1 MYISLFTVVCWLVVM
16 RPPRLLFIFYSYI
29 VEVIVLC
36 DVLNVSLINGV
47 SAFFFFPQMKY
58 VLIAILVTLAV
69 VAARPETYTSRFDNV
84 DVDRILNTK
93 RLFDSYFKCLMD
105 NGKCTPD
112 GKELKKLLPDA
123 LKTNCE
129 KCTEKQRDG
138 TDRVL
143 RFIVHNKPEEWKQLK
158 AKYDPDNI
166 YIQKYRESAAARGI
180 TI

>member
-1 MYISLFTVVCWLVVM
+1 
-16 RPPRLLFIFYSYI
+16 
-29 VEVIVLC
+29 
-36 DVLNVSLINGV
+36 
-47 SAFFFFPQMKY
+47 MKY
-58 VLIAILVTLAV
+58 VLIAIIVTLAV

-84 DVDRILNTK
+84 DIDRILNTK

-105 NGKCTPD
+105 QGKCTPD

-123 LKTNCE
+123 LRTNCE

-143 RFIVHNKPEEWKQLK
+143 RFIVKNKPAEWDLLK
-158 AKYDPDNI
+158 AKYDPENQ

>member
-1 MYISLFTVVCWLVVM
+1 
-16 RPPRLLFIFYSYI
+16 
-29 VEVIVLC
+29 
-36 DVLNVSLINGV
+36 
-47 SAFFFFPQMKY
+47 MKY
-58 VLIAILVTLAV
+58 VLIAIIVTLAV

-84 DVDRILNTK
+84 NVDQILNTK

-123 LKTNCE
+123 LRTNCE

-143 RFIVHNKPEEWKQLK
+143 RFIVKNKPEEWEQLK
-158 AKYDPDNI
+158 AKYDPENI
-166 YIQKYRESAAARGI
+166 YITKYRESASARGI